1 MAIRVAIQHKT
12 TYRYD
17 RPVSLSP
24 HIFRLRPAVHS
35 RTSIEG
41 YSFKITPK
49 NHFINWQQDPFG
61 NYQARVVFPE
71 MATEL
76 CVEVEVIASMVVINP
91 FDFFVEEYA
100 EFFPFTYPESL
111 GKQLDPYLEV
121 AEDGP
126 LLQAWMKGV
135 DLSKRPIVD
144 FLVYI
149 NQKLNKDI
157 NYTIRMEAGVQTCET
172 TLGTRWGSCRDSAWL
187 LVQVLRHLGFA
198 ARFVSGYLVQL
209 TADIKSLDGPS
220 GPEADFTD
228 LHAWTEVYIP
238 GAGWIGMDPTSGLF
252 AGEGHIPLACTPDYA
267 HAAPVV
273 GATDVCEVTFEFD
286 NKVTRIHEDPRVTKP
301 YTDRQW
307 DDIDAL
313 GYQVD
318 KELEEG
324 DVRLTMGGEPTFVSI
339 DDMESAQWNT
349 AADGKEKRELSHDLI
364 FRLREQFGPGGML
377 HYGMGKWY
385 PGEPLPRW
393 QYGLYWRKDGHPV
406 WKNIHLVAG
415 ERMNRKYTV
424 TDAENF
430 ARELAKHIAVST
442 ENVQPVF
449 EDTFYFLWSEGKLP
463 KNVNPLK
470 YNLKDSTERKTLA
483 QLLDAGLDKPAGFVM
498 PIQWN
503 HWNNAWQSC
512 KWQMNREQIF
522 LIPGNSP
529 VGLRLPLTSLP
540 ALAKAKEP
548 QKVERDLFEAV
559 PELGD
564 FDETIQNRYGSITEH
579 KDPPKP
585 EPATGSVSLSP
596 QELKR
601 KAEKEKEQAKKKPA
615 DREPETEIEYEIPV
629 IKTALCVEEREGI
642 IYIFFPPCDYLEHYL
657 DLLSSVE
664 ATAAL
669 LNIPVRI
676 EGYEPPRDNRLQR
689 LVVSP
694 DPGVIEVNIHPAKN
708 WGELRHIID
717 TLYEQAHLSRLGTE
731 KFMLDGRHTGTGGG
745 NHITVGGEVPADSP
759 LLRRPDVLRSFITY
773 WQHHPALSYLF
784 SGAFIGPTSQAPRF
798 DEGREERLYE
808 MEIAFSQ
815 VPEEGFIPFYLVD
828 RIFRHLLTDITGN
841 THRAEFCIDKLYSP
855 DSSSGRLGI
864 LEFRAFD
871 MPPHKQMSLV
881 QMLLIRTLI
890 SWFWKKPYKHDLVR
904 WGTELHDKFMLPHF
918 VKEDMGE
925 VMEDLNNAGYPFR
938 LSWFEPFFEFRFPHY
953 GSTQVKG
960 MDLEI
965 RMGIEPWHVL
975 GEEMSSSGTARF
987 VDSSLERIQVKLTN
1001 FNDGRYILLCNG
1013 CRVPLKFTGTKGEYV
1028 CGIRYRAW
1036 QPPSALHPTIGIDTP
1051 LTFDVVDTW
1060 NRRSVGGCTY
1070 HVVHP
1075 GGRSYD
1081 VFPVN
1086 SYEAE
1091 SRRSS
1096 RFNDFGHTPDVLT
1109 TIQNDFLGEQ
1119 HYITTD
1125 RESYPVDPPEIEIN
1139 REYPCTLDIRQY
1151 WKQGRKG

>member
-1 MAIRVAIQHKT
+1 MAIRVAIKHKT
-12 TYRYD
+12 TYRFD

-24 HIFRLRPAVHS
+24 HFFRLRPAVHS
-35 RTSIEG
+35 RTPIEG
-41 YSFKITPK
+41 YSFNISPK
-49 NHFINWQQDPFG
+49 NHFINWQQDPLG

-71 MATEL
+71 MTTEL
-76 CVEVEVIASMVVINP
+76 CVDVEVIANMVVINP

-100 EFFPFTYPESL
+100 EQFPFEYPESL
-111 GKQLDPYLEV
+111 RRQLDPYLEMM
-121 AEDGP
+121 ENGP
-126 LLQAWMKGV
+126 LLQAWMWGV
-135 DLSKRPIVD
+135 DRSERAIVD

-149 NQKLNKDI
+149 NQKLNQHI
-157 NYTIRMEAGVQTCET
+157 NYTIRMEAGVQSCEQ
-172 TLGTRWGSCRDSAWL
+172 TLESRWGSCRDSAWL

-209 TADIKSLDGPS
+209 TADVKSLDGPS

-238 GAGWIGMDPTSGLF
+238 GAGWIGLDPTSGLF

-273 GATDVCEVTFEFD
+273 GATDVCEVSFEFE

-301 YTDRQW
+301 YTDQQW
-307 DDIDAL
+307 AEMDAL
-313 GYQVD
+313 GYLVD
-318 KELEEG
+318 KELQDS

-349 AADGKEKRELSHDLI
+349 AADGKEKRILSHDLV
-364 FRLREQFGPGGML
+364 FRLRDRFGPGGML

-393 QYGLYWRKDGHPV
+393 QYGLYWRKDGYPV
-406 WKNIHLVAG
+406 WKNLELVAG
-415 ERMNRKYTV
+415 ERMEKKFTLR
-424 TDAENF
+424 DAELF
-430 ARELAKHIAVST
+430 AEELSRHLAIST
-442 ENVQPVF
+442 EYVQPLY
-449 EDTFYFLWSEGKLP
+449 EDAYYFLWSEGKLP

-483 QLLDAGLDKPAGFVM
+483 QLLETGLDKPAAYVI
-498 PIQWN
+498 PVQWN
-503 HWNNAWQSC
+503 YWSNAWQSC
-512 KWQMNREQIF
+512 SWQMNRDHIF
-522 LIPGNSP
+522 LVPGNSP
-529 VGLRLPLTSLP
+529 AGLRLPLSSLP
-540 ALAKAKEP
+540 AMAKAKEP
-548 QKVERDLFEAV
+548 QVVERSLFEEV
-559 PELGD
+559 PALGN
-564 FDETIQNRYGSITEH
+564 FEENIQSRYGTVTTHYE
-579 KDPPKP
+579 PPAPASLTTP
-585 EPATGSVSLSP
+585 EAGAPEQEKKNKGS
-596 QELKR
+596 
-601 KAEKEKEQAKKKPA
+601 KEKKQPSSQDKEQ
-615 DREPETEIEYEIPV
+615 DTNIEYEIAV
-629 IKTALCVEEREGI
+629 IKTAICVEEREGI
-642 IYIFFPPCDYLEHYL
+642 LYVFFPPCEYLEHYL

-664 ATAAL
+664 ATAAK
-669 LNIPVRI
+669 LNIPIRV

-694 DPGVIEVNIHPAKN
+694 DPGVIEVNIHPAKS
-708 WGELRHIID
+708 WKELKHIID
-717 TLYEQAHLSRLGTE
+717 TLYQEAHLSRLGTE

-745 NHITVGGEVPADSP
+745 NHITIGGDVPADSP
-759 LLRRPDVLRSFITY
+759 LLRRPDLLRSLVTY

-798 DEGREERLYE
+798 DEGREEKLYE

-815 VPEEGFIPFYLVD
+815 VPEQGHIPFYLVD

-871 MPPHKQMSLV
+871 MPPHKQMSLL
-881 QMLLIRTLI
+881 QMLLIRTLLAR
-890 SWFWKKPYKHDLVR
+890 FWKMPYKHDLVR
-904 WGTELHDKFMLPHF
+904 WGTELHDKFMLPHY
-918 VKEDMGE
+918 VRQDMEE
-925 VMEDLNNAGYPFR
+925 VVEDLNNAGYPFK

-953 GSTQVKG
+953 GSTRVKG
-960 MDLEI
+960 MGLEI
-965 RMGIEPWHVL
+965 RMAIEPWHVL

-987 VDSSLERIQVKLTN
+987 VDSSLERIQVKLDN
-1001 FNDGRYILLCNG
+1001 FNEGRYLLLCNG
-1013 CRVPLKFTGTKGEYV
+1013 CRVPLKSTGTKGEYV

-1051 LTFDVVDTW
+1051 LVFDVVDTW

-1075 GGRSYD
+1075 GGRAYD

-1091 SRRSS
+1091 SRRFS
-1096 RFNDFGHTPDVLT
+1096 RFNDFGHTPDVLP
-1109 TIQNDFLGEQ
+1109 TIQNEFNGEKHFIVAGRQ
-1119 HYITTD
+1119 PH
-1125 RESYPVDPPEIEIN
+1125 PVDPPEIEVN
-1139 REYPCTLDIRQY
+1139 KEYPCTLDIRQH
-1151 WKQGRKG
+1151 WKQGKKT

>member
-1 MAIRVAIQHKT
+1 MAIRVAIRHKT

-35 RTSIEG
+35 RTPIEG
-41 YSFKITPK
+41 YSLKITPK

-71 MATEL
+71 MTTEL
-76 CVEVEVIASMVVINP
+76 SVDVEVIANMVVINP

-111 GKQLDPYLEV
+111 GKQLDPYLEI
-121 AEDGP
+121 AEHGP
-126 LLQAWMKGV
+126 LLQAWMKDV

-149 NQKLNKDI
+149 NQKLNHDI
-157 NYTIRMEAGVQTCET
+157 NYTIRMEAGVQSCET
-172 TLGTRWGSCRDSAWL
+172 TLETRWGSCRDSAWL

-209 TADIKSLDGPS
+209 TADLKSLDGPS

-273 GATDVCEVTFEFD
+273 GATDRCEVTFEFD
-286 NKVTRIHEDPRVTKP
+286 NSVTRIHEDPRVTKP
-301 YTDRQW
+301 YTEKQW
-307 DDIDAL
+307 AEMDAL

-349 AADGKEKRELSHDLI
+349 DADGKEKRILSHELI
-364 FRLREQFGPGGML
+364 FRLRDHFGPGGMM

-393 QYGLYWRKDGHPV
+393 QYGLFWRKDGHPV
-406 WKNIHLVAG
+406 WKNIDLVAR
-415 ERMNRKYTV
+415 EENARKFTIQ
-424 TDAENF
+424 DAEVF
-430 ARELAKHIAVST
+430 AKELAKHIAVST
-442 ENVQPVF
+442 DNVQAVY
-449 EDTFYFLWSEGKLP
+449 EDVYYFLWSEGKLP
-463 KNVNPLK
+463 KNVDPLK

-483 QLLDAGLDKPAGFVM
+483 QLLDAGLDKPAGYVM
-498 PIQWN
+498 PVQWN

-512 KWQMNREQIF
+512 IWQMNREHIY
-522 LIPGNSP
+522 LVPGNSP
-529 VGLRLPLTSLP
+529 VGLRLPLSSLP

-548 QKVERDLFEAV
+548 QKVERDLFEEV

-579 KDPPKP
+579 AEPPKP
-585 EPATGSVSLSP
+585 EPFTGPITLSP

-601 KAEKEKEQAKKKPA
+601 KAELEKELAKKKPEEK
-615 DREPETEIEYEIPV
+615 EPETEIEYELPV

-642 IYIFFPPCDYLEHYL
+642 IYVFFPPCDYIEHYL

-664 ATAAL
+664 ATAEKL
-669 LNIPVRI
+669 QMPVRI
-676 EGYEPPRDNRLQR
+676 EGYEPPRDNRFVR

-694 DPGVIEVNIHPAKN
+694 DPGVIEVNVHPAKSWN
-708 WGELRHIID
+708 ELKHIID
-717 TLYEQAHLSRLGTE
+717 TLYEQARLSRLGTE

-745 NHITVGGEVPADSP
+745 NHITIGGEVPADSP
-759 LLRRPDVLRSFITY
+759 LLRRPDLLRSLVTY

-784 SGAFIGPTSQAPRF
+784 SGAFVGPTSQAPRM
-798 DEGREERLYE
+798 DESREERLYE

-815 VPEEGFIPFYLVD
+815 VPEEGHIPFYLVD

-890 SWFWKKPYKHDLVR
+890 AWFWKKPYKHDLIR

-918 VKEDMGE
+918 VKEDMRE

-953 GSTQVKG
+953 GSVQLKG
-960 MDLEI
+960 MDMEI
-965 RMGIEPWHVL
+965 RMGIEPWNVL

-987 VDSSLERIQVKLTN
+987 VDSSLERVQVKLSN
-1001 FNDGRYILLCNG
+1001 FNDGRYVLLCNG
-1013 CRVPLKFTGTKGEYV
+1013 CRVPLRYTGTKGEYV

-1051 LTFDVVDTW
+1051 LVFDIVDSW

-1081 VFPVN
+1081 AFPVN

-1091 SRRSS
+1091 SRRTS

-1109 TIQNDFLGEQ
+1109 TIQNDFVGEQ
-1119 HYITTD
+1119 HFITTD
-1125 RESYPVDPPEIEIN
+1125 RKPYEVDPPEIEIN
-1139 REYPCTLDIRQY
+1139 REYPSTLDIRQF
-1151 WKQGRKG
+1151 WKQGKRV

>member
-35 RTSIEG
+35 RTPIEG
-41 YSFKITPK
+41 YSLKISPK

-71 MATEL
+71 KATEL
-76 CVEVEVIASMVVINP
+76 SVEVEVIANMVVINP

-100 EFFPFTYPESL
+100 EKFPFAYPESQL
-111 GKQLDPYLEV
+111 KQLDPYLEIT
-121 AEDGP
+121 EDGP
-126 LLQAWMKGV
+126 LLQAWMQSV
-135 DLSKRPIVD
+135 DRSPKPIVD

-149 NQKLNKDI
+149 NQRLNKDI
-157 NYTIRMEAGVQTCET
+157 NYTVRMEVGVQSCET
-172 TLGTRWGSCRDSAWL
+172 TLSTRWGSCRDSAWL

-209 TADIKSLDGPS
+209 TADVKSLDGPS

-273 GATDVCEVTFEFD
+273 GATDFCNVTFEFD

-301 YTDRQW
+301 YTDQQW
-307 DDIDAL
+307 AEMDSL
-313 GYQVD
+313 GYLVD

-339 DDMESAQWNT
+339 DDMESEQWNT
-349 AADGKEKRELSHDLI
+349 AADGKEKRALSHELI
-364 FRLREQFGPGGML
+364 FRLRDHFGPGGML

-393 QYGLYWRKDGHPV
+393 QYGLFWRKDGHPV
-406 WKNIHLVAG
+406 WKNMDLVAREATG
-415 ERMNRKYTV
+415 KKYTEE
-424 TDAENF
+424 DAALF
-430 ARELAKHIAVST
+430 GRELAKHLAIST

-449 EDTFYFLWSEGKLP
+449 EDIFYFLWSEGKVP
-463 KNVNPLK
+463 VNINPLTV
-470 YNLKDSTERKTLA
+470 NLKDSTERRTLA
-483 QLLDAGLDKPAGFVM
+483 QLLDKGLDKPAGYVI
-498 PIQWN
+498 PLKWN
-503 HWNNAWQSC
+503 YDSNSWQSC
-512 KWQMNREQIF
+512 IWLMNREQIF
-522 LIPGNSP
+522 VIPGNSP
-529 VGLRLPLTSLP
+529 IGLRLPLDALP
-540 ALAKAKEP
+540 AVAKDKQP
-548 QKVERDLFEAV
+548 QKVERSLFEEV

-564 FDETIQNRYGSITEH
+564 FNQTISDRYDTVTEH
-579 KDPPKP
+579 MDPPKP
-585 EPATGSVSLSP
+585 EMPPSD
-596 QELKR
+596 K
-601 KAEKEKEQAKKKPA
+601 
-615 DREPETEIEYEIPV
+615 PETEQDKKKKAEEKKKNPEDDTPETVMEFEVPV
-629 IKTALCVEEREGI
+629 IKTSLCVEVREGI

-664 ATAAL
+664 ATAEKL
-669 LNIPVRI
+669 HMPVRI
-676 EGYEPPRDNRLQR
+676 EGYEPPRDNRFVR

-694 DPGVIEVNIHPAKN
+694 DPGVIEVNIHPAKS
-708 WGELRHIID
+708 WGELKHIID
-717 TLYEQAHLSRLGTE
+717 TLYEQARLSRLGTE

-745 NHITVGGEVPADSP
+745 NHITIGGAIPEDSP
-759 LLRRPDVLRSFITY
+759 LLRRPDVLRSLITY

-784 SGAFIGPTSQAPRF
+784 SGTFIGPTSQAPRM

-815 VPEEGFIPFYLVD
+815 VPETGFIPFYLVD

-881 QMLLIRTLI
+881 QMLLIRTLLA
-890 SWFWKKPYKHDLVR
+890 WFWKQPYKHDLIR

-918 VKEDMGE
+918 VKEDMRE
-925 VMEDLNNAGYPFR
+925 VMEDLNNAGYPFK
-938 LSWFEPFFEFRFPHY
+938 LSWFDPFFEFRFPHY

-960 MDLEI
+960 MDMEI

-987 VDSSLERIQVKLTN
+987 VDSSLERVQVKLSN
-1001 FNDGRYILLCNG
+1001 FTEGRYILLCNG
-1013 CRVPLKFTGTKGEYV
+1013 CRVPLKYTGTKGEYV

-1036 QPPSALHPTIGIDTP
+1036 QPASALHPTIGIDTP
-1051 LTFDVVDTW
+1051 LTFDIVDTW

-1075 GGRSYD
+1075 GGRGYD

-1091 SRRSS
+1091 SRRVS

-1109 TIQNDFLGEQ
+1109 TIQNEFLGEK
-1119 HYITTD
+1119 HYITPD
-1125 RESYPVDPPEIEIN
+1125 REPFAIDPPEAEIN
-1139 REYPCTLDIRQY
+1139 KEYPSTLDIRQF
-1151 WKQGRKG
+1151 WKKGKRG